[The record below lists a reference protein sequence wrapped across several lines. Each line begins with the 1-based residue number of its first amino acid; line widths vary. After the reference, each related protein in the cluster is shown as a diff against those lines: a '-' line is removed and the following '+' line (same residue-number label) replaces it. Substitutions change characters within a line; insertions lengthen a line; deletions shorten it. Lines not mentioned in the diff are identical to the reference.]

1 MSGDTEKL
9 KGEILRDPALILDDP
24 DLMAALLSKQA
35 ETQGRNVVDL
45 RSIAM
50 SRMEERLDRLEQN
63 YQTVVSAAYENLTGT
78 NQVHRAILCLLDV
91 DDFTGFLQ
99 ALDHDIPNILGVD
112 AIRLCLE
119 DDNAKGGEEIGPD
132 GPLKHLVMALPRYGV
147 AAYVN
152 GGINKHPAQ
161 VTTRPTNEA
170 KEAVYGDAAVDIQSE
185 ALLRLDLGDGKLPGM
200 VAFGSED
207 PHHFTADQGADL
219 LSFFGHAL
227 ERIMRHWVT

>member
-1 MSGDTEKL
+1 MSDDAAKL

-24 DLMAALLSKQA
+24 DLMAALLAKQA

-50 SRMEERLDRLEQN
+50 SRMEERLDKLEQN
-63 YQTVVSAAYENLTGT
+63 YQTVVAAAYENVTGT
-78 NQVHRAILCLLDV
+78 NQVHRAILCLLGV
-91 DDFTGFLQ
+91 DDFSGFLQ
-99 ALDHDIPNILGVD
+99 ALEHDIPNILGVD

-119 DDNAKGGEEIGPD
+119 DDSAKGGEEIGPD

-152 GGINKHPAQ
+152 GGVNKHPAQ
-161 VTTRPTNEA
+161 VTTRATNEA
-170 KEAVYGDAAVDIQSE
+170 KESVYGEAAVDIHSE
-185 ALLRLDLGDGKLPGM
+185 ALLRLDLGEGKLPGM
-200 VAFGSED
+200 VAFGAQD
-207 PHHFTADQGADL
+207 PNQFSPDQGTDL
-219 LSFFGHAL
+219 LSFFGYAL